1 MRVNTEAGTVKY
13 RAYAKVNLALAV
25 GDLRADGYH
34 DISTVMV
41 PVTVCDH
48 ITVRAEP
55 CVSGFHPSGDGASP
69 SGHGRCR
76 IRLTC
81 PALRALPDHKNLAY
95 IAASAFI
102 SKAGAPQDVS
112 ITVDKRVPWGAGLG
126 GGSSD
131 AAAVLVALNRLVP
144 PERALS
150 LRDLGPLAAFIGADV
165 PFFLGCNSVPA
176 LWEGALCEGIG
187 ERVTPVDVPDM
198 WMVILFPGVG
208 VDTGSA
214 YARLDAIR
222 ERPCPSAGERIQGF
236 LEALAGGDVKEIC
249 GRLFNDLEPAA
260 MSLRP
265 EIAHLKRTF
274 SECGALGAAMTG
286 SGSAVF
292 GIAGSESHARDMAL
306 RLEPKLPEMAQ
317 GEIIVAR
324 TGVDRDAC

>member
-1 MRVNTEAGTVKY
+1 LMRVNTEAVTVKY

-25 GDLRADGYH
+25 GDRRADGYH

-41 PVTVCDH
+41 PVTLCDR
-48 ITVRAEP
+48 ITVRTEP
-55 CVSGFHPSGDGASP
+55 CVSG
-69 SGHGRCR
+69 CR

-81 PALRALPDHKNLAY
+81 PALPALLAHRNLAY
-95 IAASAFI
+95 VAASAFI
-102 SKAGAPQDVS
+102 TKTGAPHHVS

-144 PERALS
+144 PEKTLS
-150 LRDLGPLAAFIGADV
+150 IRDLGSLAASIGADV
-165 PFFLGCNSVPA
+165 PFLVGCNSVPR

-198 WMVILFPGVG
+198 WLVIVFPGVG
-208 VDTGSA
+208 VDTGLA
-214 YARLDAIR
+214 YAKLDEMR
-222 ERPCPSAGERIQGF
+222 EETSSLAEERVQAF
-236 LEALAGGDVKEIC
+236 LDSLAGGDVEEIC

-260 MSLRP
+260 VSLRP

-274 SECGALGAAMTG
+274 CECGALGAQMTG

-292 GIAGSESHARDMAL
+292 GIAGSESHARDLAL
-306 RLEPKLPEMAQ
+306 RLERALSEVAK